1 MLDNLEKEGVKMI
14 LESIKVSFIEEEWDN
29 AVFII
34 NYAYNLENPPIHT
47 GAGMRFDVFDK
58 NDKWIYHDFL
68 EIIDLKKMYDP
79 FFLLMIEIPEKKF
92 NTVKLKVFVDG
103 RYEATYF
110 WDEEE
115 IKADRALG
123 MKFFPEGLSE
133 SIRTIMYDSKQFGI
147 KKPTWVSGE
156 QQIRVRDGQV
166 SISTHTV
173 NEQGKKKNFKVEIP
187 EELAK
192 GILDFHE
199 ATAEGDFKDQYP
211 KWNLIRIQMDVRYYS
226 KAEKDVTFEWE
237 A

>member
-1 MLDNLEKEGVKMI
+1 MLIDLEKESIDVI
-14 LESIKVSFIEEEWDN
+14 LESVKNEIWATAEFSIKYVCSPD
-29 AVFII
+29 
-34 NYAYNLENPPIHT
+34 ENPLHT
-47 GAGMRFDVFDK
+47 GGSSNFRLYDLSA
-58 NDKWIYHDFL
+58 KWLYHDFF
-68 EIIDLKKMYDP
+68 EITMYLQPKYDI
-79 FFLLMIEIPEKKF
+79 FFLSAIKNPENRF
-92 NTVKLKVFVDG
+92 NNIKLEVFSDG
-103 RYEATYF
+103 TYKSQYY
-110 WDEEE
+110 WYVDEEE

-147 KKPTWVSGE
+147 KNPTWVSGE

-199 ATAEGDFKDQYP
+199 ATTEGDFKDQYP